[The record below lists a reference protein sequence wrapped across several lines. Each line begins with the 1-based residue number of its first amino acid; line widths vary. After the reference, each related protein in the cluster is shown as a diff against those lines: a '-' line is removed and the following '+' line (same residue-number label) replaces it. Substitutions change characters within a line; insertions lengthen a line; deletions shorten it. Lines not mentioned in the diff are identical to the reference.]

1 MEIALKEARLAAER
15 GEVPVGAAVISPQG
29 AVLARAGNQMRAQ
42 NDPSAHAEVL
52 AIRSA
57 CKALGS
63 ERLSG
68 CDLYV
73 SLEPCP
79 MCAGLIAA
87 ARIER
92 LYYGACD
99 PKSGGVAQGPQV
111 FSHAQC
117 HHKPE
122 VYSGIAEGEGRGA
135 VARFFCQAARR
146 RALSRA
152 QSSAAAPAGARMLV
166 LPHIRK
172 NFPASLTFFPS
183 ALEKATP
190 IPG

>member
-99 PKSGGVAQGPQV
+99 PKSGGVAQGPHREMECRVNWCVSQRL
-111 FSHAQC
+111 QC
-117 HHKPE
+117 LFYFQGAYGGHGCL
-122 VYSGIAEGEGRGA
+122 YFCSGHFVLLPLAGRTPRGRG
-135 VARFFCQAARR
+135 Q
-146 RALSRA
+146 
-152 QSSAAAPAGARMLV
+152 
-166 LPHIRK
+166 
-172 NFPASLTFFPS
+172 
-183 ALEKATP
+183 
-190 IPG
+190 